1 MNVMCFV
8 VLSSKICSS
17 RYLYLNLNL
26 ILTFDLSP
34 TGYASRVAHVGF
46 VILVSLRTL
55 SFSFQHNSTSAPYLV
70 LCHPVDGQ

>member
-1 MNVMCFV
+1 MCFV
-8 VLSSKICSS
+8 VLSSKMCSL

-26 ILTFDLSP
+26 TLTFDLLP
-34 TGYASRVAHVGF
+34 TGYASSVARVGS

-55 SFSFQHNSTSAPYLV
+55 SFPFQYNSTSAPYLV